1 MKEKYIKMR
10 NSGKYDLQWFYDYY
24 IQNSGDRIDI
34 NTFGMVFNSVNLDN
48 ILEHIDR
55 KLKLVRIYDKNNN
68 FIKVYEG
75 TADTSQEN

>member
-24 IQNSGDRIDI
+24 RQNSTDNTDI

-55 KLKLVRIYDKNNN
+55 KFELVRVYDKNNN

-75 TADTSQEN
+75 TADTDKKD

>member
-10 NSGKYDLQWFYDYY
+10 NNGRYDLQWFYDYY
-24 IQNSGDRIDI
+24 IQNSSDKIDI

-48 ILEHIDR
+48 ILDHIDR

-75 TADTSQEN
+75 AADTSQKN

>member
-1 MKEKYIKMR
+1 MKDKYIKMR
-10 NSGKYDLQWFYDYY
+10 NTGKYDLQWFYDYY
-24 IQNSGDRIDI
+24 RQNSGDSIDI
-34 NTFGMVFNSVNLDN
+34 NKFGMVFNSVNLDN

>member
-10 NSGKYDLQWFYDYY
+10 NSGRYDLQWFYDYY

-34 NTFGMVFNSVNLDN
+34 NKFGMVFNSVNLDS

-55 KLKLVRIYDKNNN
+55 KLELVRIYDKNNN

>member
-24 IQNSGDRIDI
+24 IQNSGDITDI
-34 NTFGMVFNSVNLDN
+34 NAFGMIFNSVNLDN

-55 KLKLVRIYDKNNN
+55 KFGLTRVYDKNNN
-68 FIKVYEG
+68 FIKVY
-75 TADTSQEN
+75 D

>member
-10 NSGKYDLQWFYDYY
+10 NNGRYDLQWFYDYY
-24 IQNSGDRIDI
+24 IQNSGDKIDI

-68 FIKVYEG
+68 FIKVY
-75 TADTSQEN
+75 D

>member
-24 IQNSGDRIDI
+24 IQNSGDKIDI

-68 FIKVYEG
+68 FIKVY
-75 TADTSQEN
+75 D

>member
-24 IQNSGDRIDI
+24 RQNSGDSIDI
-34 NTFGMVFNSVNLDN
+34 NKFGMVFNSVNLDN

>member
-10 NSGKYDLQWFYDYY
+10 NTGKYDIQWFYEHYLQSSKDT
-24 IQNSGDRIDI
+24 IDI
-34 NTFGMVFNSVNLDN
+34 HNFAAIFNSINLEN
-48 ILEHIDR
+48 ILVHID
-55 KLKLVRIYDKNNN
+55 KKFGLIRIYDKNNN

>member
-10 NSGKYDLQWFYDYY
+10 NSGRYDLQWFYDYY

-34 NTFGMVFNSVNLDN
+34 NKFGMVFNSVNLEN

-55 KLKLVRIYDKNNN
+55 KLELVRIYDKNNN

>member
-10 NSGKYDLQWFYDYY
+10 NNGKYDLQWFYDYY

-68 FIKVYEG
+68 FIRVYEG

>member
-1 MKEKYIKMR
+1 MKDKYIKMR
-10 NSGKYDLQWFYDYY
+10 NTGKYDLQWFYDYY
-24 IQNSGDRIDI
+24 RKNSGDSIDI

-55 KLKLVRIYDKNNN
+55 KFGLTRVYDKNNN
-68 FIKVYEG
+68 FIKAYEG

>member
-10 NSGKYDLQWFYDYY
+10 NTGRYDLQWFYDYY
-24 IQNSGDRIDI
+24 RQNSGDSIDS
-34 NTFGMVFNSVNLDN
+34 NTFSMVFNSVNLEN

-55 KLKLVRIYDKNNN
+55 KFGLTRVYDNNNN
-68 FIKVYEG
+68 FIKAYEG

>member
-24 IQNSGDRIDI
+24 RQNSGDSIDI
-34 NTFGMVFNSVNLDN
+34 NTFGMVFNSVNLDS

-55 KLKLVRIYDKNNN
+55 KFGLTRIYDKNNN
-68 FIKVYEG
+68 FIKAY
-75 TADTSQEN
+75 D

>member
-10 NSGKYDLQWFYDYY
+10 NSGKYDLQWFYDHYR
-24 IQNSGDRIDI
+24 QNSTDNTDI

-55 KLKLVRIYDKNNN
+55 KFGLTRVYDKNNN

-75 TADTSQEN
+75 AADTSQEN

>member
-1 MKEKYIKMR
+1 MR
-10 NSGKYDLQWFYDYY
+10 NTGKYDLQWFYDYY
-24 IQNSGDRIDI
+24 RQNSGDSIDI
-34 NTFGMVFNSVNLDN
+34 NKFGMVFNSVNLDN

>member
-1 MKEKYIKMR
+1 MKEKYIQMR

-24 IQNSGDRIDI
+24 RQNSGDSIDI
-34 NTFGMVFNSVNLDN
+34 NKFGMVFNSVNLDN

-75 TADTSQEN
+75 TTDTSQEN

>member
-10 NSGKYDLQWFYDYY
+10 NNGKYDLQWFYDYY

-68 FIKVYEG
+68 FIRVYEG
-75 TADTSQEN
+75 TSDTSQDN

>member
-55 KLKLVRIYDKNNN
+55 KVGLTRVYDKNNN
-68 FIKVYEG
+68 FIKVY
-75 TADTSQEN
+75 D